1 MPQVTPVLHM
11 LCGKVASG
19 KSTLSAELAR
29 GPSTI
34 VVAQDQWMAKLY
46 PNELKTVADYVRLVS
61 RLRAAMG
68 PHLTE
73 LLRAG
78 LSIVLDWP
86 ANTVASRAWM
96 SEVFKA
102 AGAAHKLHVLDVPD
116 EVCLER
122 LRVRNAE
129 GRHEYTVSQ
138 VEFEELSRY
147 FEPPTP
153 PEGFDVVVHS
163 WR

>member
-29 GPSTI
+29 APSTI
-34 VVAQDQWMAKLY
+34 LVAQDHWMARLY
-46 PNELKTVADYVRLVS
+46 PDEVKTVADYLRLVP
-61 RLRAAMG
+61 RLHAAMR
-68 PHLTE
+68 PHLIE
-73 LLRAG
+73 LLCAG
-78 LSIVLDWP
+78 LSVVLDWP

-96 SEVFKA
+96 KGIFEVA
-102 AGAAHKLHVLDVPD
+102 AAAHKLHVLVVPD
-116 EVCLER
+116 EICLAR
-122 LRVRNAE
+122 LRARNEE
-129 GRHEYTVSQ
+129 GAHEYRVSRT
-138 VEFEELSRY
+138 EFEELSRY

-153 PEGFDVVVHS
+153 AEGFDVVVHP